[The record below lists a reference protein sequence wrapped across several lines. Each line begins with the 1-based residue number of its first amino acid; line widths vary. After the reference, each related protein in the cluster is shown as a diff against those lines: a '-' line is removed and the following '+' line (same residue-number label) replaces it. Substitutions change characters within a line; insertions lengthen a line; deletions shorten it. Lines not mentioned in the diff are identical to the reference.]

1 MEICGD
7 MQNKRV
13 VITGLGVLSPF
24 GNLED
29 TVRCINHNLK
39 CYNTKHSIKVDSNTF
54 VEYPIGLVNTYNT
67 NNRKFDRVANTADK
81 FAYIATKDA
90 LNGYC
95 PSPSFTGVAINS
107 SLLGFINIQ
116 NILNCLGNNPQD
128 IPTGDFFKTFK
139 NSPAFNIAQEFNFR
153 GECISSAATCA
164 TSLQN
169 IILGYRSILQNDMDM
184 MICGGTEE
192 YHPSIS
198 YIFHRLGIASKTE
211 CKPFADDRDGT
222 VISEGA
228 GIVVLEELDHA
239 LHRRATIYG
248 EIVGTNMNC
257 SDSITVST
265 KDSINECMYWCIAR
279 RNPPIRD
286 ITVNAHAT
294 GTVLGDKNELEA
306 IKELLPTSEIRTYKQ
321 YLGHTMAASAA
332 SELAI
337 DLYKQDF
344 KYLLKNSFGLGGINC
359 SILIK
364 KYN

>member
-24 GNLED
+24 GNLND
-29 TVRCINHNLK
+29 TVRCINNNLK
-39 CYNTKHSIKVDSNTF
+39 GYYTKSTITVDYDTCVS
-54 VEYPIGLVNTYNT
+54 YPIGVVGCYI
-67 NNRKFDRVANTADK
+67 NNRKFSRLANKADE
-81 FAYIATKDA
+81 FAYKATEDA
-90 LNGYC
+90 LDTYIP
-95 PSPSFTGVAINS
+95 PSQTTGVAIS
-107 SLLGFINIQ
+107 SLLPGLWNIKDIQ
-116 NILNCLGNNPQD
+116 NYFEDNPQN
-128 IPTGDFFKTFK
+128 IPTGDFFKVFK
-139 NSPAFNIAQEFNFR
+139 NSPAFNIAHEFNLK
-153 GECISSAATCA
+153 GECISSSATCA

-169 IILGYRSILQNDMDM
+169 IILGYRSILLGDMDIM
-184 MICGGTEE
+184 VCGGTEE
-192 YHPSIS
+192 YHPYLS
-198 YIFHRLGIASKTE
+198 YMFHRLGIASKTE

-248 EIVGTNMNC
+248 EIVGTNINC
-257 SDSITVST
+257 SDSLTVST
-265 KDSINECMYWCIAR
+265 KDSIDECMYWCIAR

-294 GTVLGDKNELEA
+294 GTILGDKNELEA

-321 YLGHTMAASAA
+321 YLGHTMAASGTI
-332 SELAI
+332 ELAV

-364 KYN
+364 KYKE